1 MREPFF
7 ILPHVATFDPKN
19 ICPSVCLH
27 FDDSQKLITQ
37 FKLTNTYILGTFL
50 WEGLVL
56 CNMVRLKTNP
66 TNCENLHKNR
76 DTKPFFY
83 INFKQ
88 ITTKLHE

>member
-37 FKLTNTYILGTFL
+37 LKLTNTY
-50 WEGLVL
+50 
-56 CNMVRLKTNP
+56 
-66 TNCENLHKNR
+66 
-76 DTKPFFY
+76 
-83 INFKQ
+83 
-88 ITTKLHE
+88 TT